1 MCGCLRELVSD
12 DGLTDY
18 NRMFFSKQCR
28 AQDKKNKL
36 RDDRARIKAQHRCPK
51 CGQTIKKIPAS
62 GL

>member
-1 MCGCLRELVSD
+1 MCGCGRKLLKE

-36 RDDRARIKAQHRCPK
+36 RDDRARIKAQDRCPK
-51 CGQTIKKIPAS
+51 CGQLINKDKK
-62 GL
+62 